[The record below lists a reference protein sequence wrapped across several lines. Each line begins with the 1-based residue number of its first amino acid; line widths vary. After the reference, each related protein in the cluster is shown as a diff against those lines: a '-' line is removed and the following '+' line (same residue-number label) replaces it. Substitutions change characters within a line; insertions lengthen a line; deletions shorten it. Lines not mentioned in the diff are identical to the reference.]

1 MLCVKPGGC
10 FQIADVHR
18 TTEGGFNKGSLI
30 IEGSAR
36 FSGIKLNID
45 FQNENYVAFTL
56 RSDGSKDVLATVPD
70 LISLVDE
77 NTGQPIITEEVR
89 YGLRVAAIASP
100 CFPQWATPQGLATVG
115 PAVFGYQDVVYN
127 PVKVYKKHPPIPV
140 ARN

>member
-1 MLCVKPGGC
+1 M
-10 FQIADVHR
+10 
-18 TTEGGFNKGSLI
+18 
-30 IEGSAR
+30 
-36 FSGIKLNID
+36 
-45 FQNENYVAFTL
+45 AFTL

-77 NTGQPIITEEVR
+77 NTGQPIIKEEVR
-89 YGLRVAAIASP
+89 YGLRVAAIAYP

-127 PVKVYKKHPPIPV
+127 PVNVYKKHPPIPV